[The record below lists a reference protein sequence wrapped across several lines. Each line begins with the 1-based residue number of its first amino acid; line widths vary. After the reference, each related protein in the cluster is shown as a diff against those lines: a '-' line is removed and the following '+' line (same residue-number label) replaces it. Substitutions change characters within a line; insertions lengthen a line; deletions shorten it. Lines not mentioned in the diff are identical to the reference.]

1 MPRLSGNH
9 AKMTDML
16 SFVDLRVMEA
26 LNAKPEKGLENA
38 LKQASE

>member
-1 MPRLSGNH
+1 
-9 AKMTDML
+9 MTDML